1 MTAGPPPTEV
11 ELVSAWDRALGQP
24 APRRPLLL
32 LGREDADR
40 LPVGEVAAL
49 LLRTAGSWTGDR
61 VEATLDCP
69 ACPQRLEVGF
79 AVADLLA
86 AALDPTAD
94 SAHGGARRVG
104 AGAFT
109 LDWRGHRLTL
119 RLPTPADLAA
129 AARAGDA
136 AAAERWLLRACL
148 LAADPPLD
156 DPAAALPEVSAAMA
170 ERDPLGV
177 VAVTL
182 TCPGCGTATEAL
194 LDVPGWAWQAA
205 DARVRRL
212 LGEVHRLA
220 RAYGWSEAQVLGLGP
235 HRRAAY
241 LELVP

>member
-1 MTAGPPPTEV
+1 MSTGPPLTEV

-24 APRRPLLL
+24 AARRPLLL

-40 LPVGEVAAL
+40 LPVGEVAAM
-49 LLRTAGSWTGDR
+49 LLRTARDWAGGR
-61 VEATLDCP
+61 VEAVLDCP
-69 ACPQRLEVGF
+69 ACPERLEVGF

-86 AALDPTAD
+86 AAPDWPHEPGPTGD
-94 SAHGGARRVG
+94 EPGA
-104 AGAFT
+104 ATFT
-109 LDWRGHRLTL
+109 LRWRGHRLTL
-119 RLPTPADLAA
+119 RLPTPADLEG

-156 DPAAALPEVSAAMA
+156 NPVAALPEVSAAMA

-177 VAVTL
+177 VAVGL

-194 LDVPGWAWQAA
+194 LDLPAWAWQAV

-241 LELVP
+241 LEQVP

>member
-1 MTAGPPPTEV
+1 MTAGPPPTEA
-11 ELVSAWDRALGQP
+11 ELVSAWDHALGQP

-49 LLRTAGSWTGDR
+49 LLTTARAWTGDR

-69 ACPQRLEVGF
+69 ACPERLEVDF

-86 AALDPTAD
+86 AAPD
-94 SAHGGARRVG
+94 RQE
-104 AGAFT
+104 AGPATGTFT
-109 LDWRGHRLTL
+109 LRWRGHQLTL
-119 RLPTPADLAA
+119 RLPTPADLQG

-148 LAADPPLD
+148 LAADPPLA
-156 DPAAALPEVSAAMA
+156 DPDATLPEVSAAMA
-170 ERDPLGV
+170 ARDPLGV

-182 TCPGCGTATEAL
+182 TCPGCGTTTEAL

-205 DARVRRL
+205 DGRVRRL

-220 RAYGWSEAQVLGLGP
+220 RAYGWSEAEVLGLGP

-241 LELVP
+241 LEQVP